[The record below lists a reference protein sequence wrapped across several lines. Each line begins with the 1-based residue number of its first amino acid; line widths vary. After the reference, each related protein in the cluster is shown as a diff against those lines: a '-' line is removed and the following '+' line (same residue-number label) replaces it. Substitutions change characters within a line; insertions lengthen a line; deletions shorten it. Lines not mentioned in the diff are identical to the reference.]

1 MTISN
6 AVAGL
11 TEKVTPELILEEGKE
26 MKCDHL
32 EGRAFH
38 AGRTARA
45 KAQGWGWASRFQKRV
60 VSWTE

>member
-45 KAQGWGWASRFQKRV
+45 KAQGWGVGLK
-60 VSWTE
+60 VSETGGQLD